1 MRDFDLVILT
11 PRATLFDG
19 KATSVVLP
27 TEDGTVGFLAGREA
41 TAIEVLPGDVK
52 FKEGESEHILETDGG
67 IAEMNG
73 KRLTIL
79 CGEGYDKAD
88 AERMRLERTAELS
101 EERERQERSLAE
113 YKLNRAAL
121 IRAFDK
127 IRRAR
132 TK

>member
-1 MRDFDLVILT
+1 MTSFDLVILT
-11 PRATLFDG
+11 PRSTLYEG
-19 KATSVVLP
+19 KSTSVVLP
-27 TEDGTVGFLAGREA
+27 TEDGSIGFLAGREA
-41 TAIEVLPGDVK
+41 TVIEVLPGDVK

-67 IAEMNG
+67 IAEMTG
-73 KRLTIL
+73 KTLTFL

-88 AERMRLERTAELS
+88 AERMRLERTAHLS

-113 YKLNRAAL
+113 YKINRAAL